1 MDSCVDEL
9 ILAARKPAVAVA
21 VAVAVVVAATMTA
34 VVVVVVVAQATV
46 MIFDYI
52 CVDWMSS
59 ISKERLSNH
68 QAHIAP
74 GIVRFRSD
82 NFDFRNSLA
91 FSRESQVP
99 VSYRRSVYAVL
110 V

>member
-21 VAVAVVVAATMTA
+21 AVVVVVAATMMAVAA
-34 VVVVVVVAQATV
+34 VVQATV

-52 CVDWMSS
+52 YVDWTSS
-59 ISKERLSNH
+59 ISKERPSNH

-74 GIVRFRSD
+74 GIVRFRSE

-99 VSYRRSVYAVL
+99 VSYRRSVYAIL

>member
-21 VAVAVVVAATMTA
+21 VAVVVAATMTA
-34 VVVVVVVAQATV
+34 VVVVVVVVQATV

-59 ISKERLSNH
+59 ISKERPSNH
-68 QAHIAP
+68 QAHIAS

>member
-21 VAVAVVVAATMTA
+21 VAVVVAATMTA
-34 VVVVVVVAQATV
+34 VAVVVVVVAQATV

-59 ISKERLSNH
+59 ISKERPSNH

-74 GIVRFRSD
+74 GIVRFHSD

>member
-59 ISKERLSNH
+59 ISKERPSNH

>member
-9 ILAARKPAVAVA
+9 ILAARKPAVA

-59 ISKERLSNH
+59 ISKERPSNH

>member
-9 ILAARKPAVAVA
+9 ILAARKLAVAVA
-21 VAVAVVVAATMTA
+21 AVAVVVAATMMA
-34 VVVVVVVAQATV
+34 VVVARATV

-59 ISKERLSNH
+59 ISKERPSNH
-68 QAHIAP
+68 QAHTAP
-74 GIVRFRSD
+74 GIVRFRSE
-82 NFDFRNSLA
+82 NFGFRNSLA
-91 FSRESQVP
+91 FSRELQVP
-99 VSYRRSVYAVL
+99 VSCRRSVYGVL

>member
-21 VAVAVVVAATMTA
+21 VAVVVAATMTA
-34 VVVVVVVAQATV
+34 VVVVVVVVQATV

-59 ISKERLSNH
+59 ISKERPSNH

-74 GIVRFRSD
+74 GIVRFHSD

>member
-21 VAVAVVVAATMTA
+21 AVAVVVAATMTA
-34 VVVVVVVAQATV
+34 VVVVVVVVQATV

-52 CVDWMSS
+52 CVNWMSS
-59 ISKERLSNH
+59 ISKERPSNH